1 MLKKIFYIDYMETKK
16 KKFFYGFFPLFY
28 DNEYNLQNQINKE
41 NLNNLKF
48 SENLRHYMSH
58 KCEFTKDLIS
68 KSENDNEFRSN
79 KNRNRFCYCNSEYN
93 NFSSFQLLQDI
104 WTAIFN
110 S

>member
-1 MLKKIFYIDYMETKK
+1 
-16 KKFFYGFFPLFY
+16 
-28 DNEYNLQNQINKE
+28 
-41 NLNNLKF
+41 
-48 SENLRHYMSH
+48 MSH